1 MGLMEEVQG
10 MQEQGMEESDIVR
23 RLVSMGFP
31 EEEIR
36 DSISQTK
43 IKGAV
48 SGNAGDEGMQPSMM
62 SQQETQEASETSYP
76 SGQGQNQG
84 QEMATAPYVMPAPG
98 AAPAGQQ
105 YQEYQQY
112 QPTQISSDTI
122 SEIAE
127 QVTMDKLSSIRQH
140 LEKTLDMKN
149 TFEAKI
155 ESMDQRLQKIEKL
168 IDRLQLSILQKVGEY
183 VTNVED
189 MKKELQETNTSFKS
203 LMQDKVKKKPESKS
217 E

>member
-10 MQEQGMEESDIVR
+10 MQEQGMQESDIVR
-23 RLVSMGFP
+23 KLEGMGFP
-31 EEEIR
+31 AEEIK
-36 DSISQTK
+36 DTISQTK

-48 SGNAGDEGMQPSMM
+48 SGTNTDEGMQPSMM
-62 SQQETQEASETSYP
+62 SQQESQEASETSYP
-76 SGQGQNQG
+76 SEQDQQ
-84 QEMATAPYVMPAPG
+84 QQAPHEQYALPAPG
-98 AAPAGQQ
+98 AAVSDQQ
-105 YQEYQQY
+105 YQGY

-122 SEIAE
+122 AEIAE
-127 QVTMDKLSSIRQH
+127 QVTMEKLGSIRQY

-149 TFEAKI
+149 TFESK
-155 ESMDQRLQKIEKL
+155 MDSLSERLQRIEKI

-189 MKKELQETNTSFKS
+189 IKKEMQDTQSSFKAMMDEKHPS
-203 LMQDKVKKKPESKS
+203 KVQKKS